1 MFVYVCMC
9 VYMRI
14 PHCSRVRA
22 AASLGEAFADAGFV
36 AALVTTSAVLNS
48 WV

>member
-1 MFVYVCMC
+1 MY

-14 PHCSRVRA
+14 PDCSQDRA
-22 AASLGEAFADAGFV
+22 AASFGEAFADVGFV